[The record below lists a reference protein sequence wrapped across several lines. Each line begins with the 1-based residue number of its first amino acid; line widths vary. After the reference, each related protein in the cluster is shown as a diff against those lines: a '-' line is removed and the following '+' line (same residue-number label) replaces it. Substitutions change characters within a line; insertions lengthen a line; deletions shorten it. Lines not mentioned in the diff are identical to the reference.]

1 MSSRRFCSFRLTS
14 KASALGRET
23 ADKRKIAAIA
33 SILSGHLAAVSGGVG
48 FCGGRISI
56 PRLTQV
62 WEEKLIFS
70 FIFVCPVVIRQL
82 TDLLSGFSV
91 RRFET
96 LMVLGTL
103 NGRRTS
109 NFCFRPDNFG
119 LPDFSIHIIADF
131 LPKIKGSYMI

>member
-1 MSSRRFCSFRLTS
+1 MINKGSERMIQLCLQCKSKNIWKRGFRYNKRGKKQKYHCKDCNFWLIEDDGF
-14 KASALGRET
+14 KRM
-23 ADKRKIAAIA
+23 RKIAAIA

-91 RRFET
+91 RRF
-96 LMVLGTL
+96 
-103 NGRRTS
+103 
-109 NFCFRPDNFG
+109 
-119 LPDFSIHIIADF
+119 
-131 LPKIKGSYMI
+131 